1 MKGKKRLSIGVN
13 PVLLGVCDGV
23 ANHYVINVW
32 LVRLLLFVIL
42 YMITSS
48 LIINF
53 ILYILIA
60 FFMPQQK
67 TKGEVDSEYDDKN

>member
-1 MKGKKRLSIGVN
+1 MKGKKRLSIGMN

-60 FFMPQQK
+60 FFMPQHK
-67 TKGEVDSEYDDKN
+67 TKGDVDSEYDDKN